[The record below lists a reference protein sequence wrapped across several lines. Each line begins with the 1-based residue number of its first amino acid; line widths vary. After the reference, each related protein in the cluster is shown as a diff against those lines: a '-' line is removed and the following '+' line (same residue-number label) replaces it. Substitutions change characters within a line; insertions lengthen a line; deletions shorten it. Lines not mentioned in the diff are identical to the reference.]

1 VNALTSSAAH
11 LRRSVVATVG
21 VLLLAASGPPAR
33 AGVETHVGA
42 AGERVTHIR
51 SSGRSAFANLFDPAS
66 QSSGFLFVMRDI
78 VGDTT
83 AFDFSWVT
91 PVPADP
97 RHVVLLQGSGV
108 IPNHAFA
115 IDRTG
120 ARLAVVTPFETLR
133 CVVDIEAGSFDCA
146 RGPALAFD
154 LTWVRSGIES
164 EWLQQVS
171 ELRIGPLVVRTNGQ
185 FERRAAPVTGHF
197 GGLPAD
203 GAMGALFDTKG
214 RTLEREV
221 SMKTKAV
228 R

>member
-1 VNALTSSAAH
+1 MNAFTSSAAH
-11 LRRSVVATVG
+11 LRHSVLATVG
-21 VLLLAASGPPAR
+21 ALLLAASGPAAL
-33 AGVETHVGA
+33 AGVETRVGA

-51 SSGRSAFANLFDPAS
+51 SSGRSAFANLFDPAT
-66 QSSGFLFVMRDI
+66 QSNGFLFVMRDT
-78 VGDTT
+78 VGDST
-83 AFDFSWVT
+83 ALDFSWVT

-97 RHVVLLQGSGV
+97 RHVVLFQGSGV
-108 IPNHAFA
+108 IPNEAFA

-133 CVVDIEAGSFDCA
+133 CVVDIELGNFECT

-154 LTWVRSGIES
+154 LTWVRSGIET

-171 ELRIGPLVVRTNGQ
+171 EVRVGPLVVRTNGQ
-185 FERRAAPVTGHF
+185 FERRAAPLTGHF

-214 RTLEREV
+214 GTLEREV
-221 SMKTKAV
+221 SMTTKAV